1 MSIHETKNKATER
14 TRQDVLAR
22 SPLIE
27 AGDRFGDHRGVALD
41 GDDQR
46 HVDSHAGA
54 DSRQVRLGRQEVDDV
69 VKPPGEDLPQA
80 DGLANRAG
88 G

>member
-1 MSIHETKNKATER
+1 VSIHETKNKATER

-22 SPLIE
+22 SSLIE

-46 HVDSHAGA
+46 HADSHAIGNDGA
-54 DSRQVRLGRQEVDDV
+54 DSRPVRLAVRR
-69 VKPPGEDLPQA
+69 LMM
-80 DGLANRAG
+80 L
-88 G
+88 